1 MSLVLKRIESPFVFE
16 LKNENGT
23 TCLMDA
29 SEKIGGKNK
38 GIRPME
44 LLAGS
49 LAGCASIDVIN
60 ILQKKRINIGCYE
73 VEIETKR
80 KDELPGVF
88 EFIHLKFLFFNTIEL
103 DKLTSIIDKVLE
115 KYCSVAAS
123 LSSEIKLSYEI
134 EFKK

>member
-16 LKNENGT
+16 LKNENGA

-80 KDELPGVF
+80 KEELPGVF
-88 EFIHLKFLFFNTIEL
+88 EMIHLKFLFYNKIDL
-103 DKLTSIIDKVLE
+103 DKLTPIIDVVIE

-123 LSSEIKLSYEI
+123 LSPEIKLSYEI